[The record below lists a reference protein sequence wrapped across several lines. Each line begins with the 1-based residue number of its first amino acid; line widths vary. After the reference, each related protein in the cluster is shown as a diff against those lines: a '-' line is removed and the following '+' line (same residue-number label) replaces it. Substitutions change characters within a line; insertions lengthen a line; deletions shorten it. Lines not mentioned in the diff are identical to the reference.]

1 MIYHIPS
8 GMAYLPYHPQPV
20 AVPTRRHESH
30 NMQMRCS
37 TSTYDQTFFCSAVSF
52 MEFPIHQ
59 ILPATVRRLQES
71 VILCQFG
78 VDMHLVLSLHWH
90 SFYLNFCICFSVRTI
105 QGKVDRS
112 RSSTDQFMQYC
123 GSVPIQYRAR
133 PCVNQVSTY
142 RTRSTLSVASAPPSL
157 QSSLVCRGPVVN

>member
-90 SFYLNFCICFSVRTI
+90 SFYLNFCICLFPHNFL
-105 QGKVDRS
+105 
-112 RSSTDQFMQYC
+112 STDRHFTSWRDISRDPSWCHSRMKKRKKKNKMQN
-123 GSVPIQYRAR
+123 GRNSVKLLTVLLQKM
-133 PCVNQVSTY
+133 
-142 RTRSTLSVASAPPSL
+142 SL
-157 QSSLVCRGPVVN
+157 L